1 MNENVPFF
9 YITSVFSVVGA
20 QVVAYP
26 DSDVYSA
33 DFLNSALSKI
43 SQCTNDL
50 LSLTESFNGW
60 NDSDPAMEDLIQYAN
75 EAVSLLIIWLA
86 DGITPEA
93 LKPCLHLLERQV
105 ESSDHYQYPLVASMF
120 HVMTCLAEQ
129 RSVASQLTVQMIK
142 GWMDVCNRLVE
153 STQHRGLL
161 SRAAHFLRTM
171 IKIRNV
177 PLLIEVYRS
186 VLGLFPLFERVI
198 IRNHV
203 PDAFWP
209 N

>member
-1 MNENVPFF
+1 MKMGLFC
-9 YITSVFSVVGA
+9 ITSVFSVVGA

-50 LSLTESFNGW
+50 LSLAESFNGW

-75 EAVSLLIIWLA
+75 HAVSLLIAWLG

-93 LKPCLHLLERQV
+93 LKPCLHLLEREV

-120 HVMTCLAEQ
+120 HVMT
-129 RSVASQLTVQMIK
+129 
-142 GWMDVCNRLVE
+142 WMCAIDWSSPRNTGAYFPGRLI
-153 STQHRGLL
+153 SC
-161 SRAAHFLRTM
+161 
-171 IKIRNV
+171 V
-177 PLLIEVYRS
+177 P
-186 VLGLFPLFERVI
+186 
-198 IRNHV
+198 
-203 PDAFWP
+203 
-209 N
+209 